1 MKCRACYRLSR
12 LVIATAVSHYPKLG
26 DGPGQ
31 QGLRHAIARVDRG
44 EAAPE
49 EIEQAAQA
57 MTVAA
62 IQEQEAAGLDLLTD
76 GQIRW
81 QDPITYL
88 AAGLQGL
95 ELGGLLRWFESNTY
109 YRQPRPQPGA
119 ELRWTRPILADDLEF
134 ARRHANRPLKA
145 VLTGPYTM
153 GTLSDPGDLGHR
165 KLVLDLARALN
176 KELRSLAEAE
186 PEWIQID
193 EPAIVNNS
201 SVRYP
206 RDFALFREAMSVLTE
221 GVEGRLS
228 LYTYH
233 GDVVDVP
240 GLLELP
246 FQLFGLDFV
255 QGPTNWALLEEWP
268 GEKGLGLGIVDARNV
283 RLEEIGALLEQVG
296 RAVAAAGEASIHVGP
311 SCGLEF
317 LPRETARRKLEL
329 VARATHAQGVTV

>member
-1 MKCRACYRLSR
+1 
-12 LVIATAVSHYPKLG
+12 VIATAVSHFPKLG

-31 QGLRHAIARVDRG
+31 QGLRLAIARVDRG
-44 EAAPE
+44 EAGPE

-57 MTVAA
+57 MTAAA
-62 IQEQEAAGLDLLTD
+62 IQEQEAAGIDLPTD

-88 AAGLQGL
+88 AGGLQGL
-95 ELGGLLRWFESNTY
+95 EMGGLLRWFESNTY
-109 YRQPRPQPGA
+109 FRQPRPVPGV
-119 ELRWTRPILADDLEF
+119 ELRWTRPILRDDLEF
-134 ARRHANRPLKA
+134 ARRHASRPLKA
-145 VLTGPYTM
+145 VLTGPYTI
-153 GTLSDPGDLGHR
+153 GTLSDPGHLGHR
-165 KLVLDLARALN
+165 RLVLDLARALN
-176 KELRSLAEAE
+176 QELRSLSEAG
-186 PEWIQID
+186 PEWIQVD
-193 EPAIVNNS
+193 EPAIVNNP

-206 RDFALFREAMSVLTE
+206 RDFGLFQEAMSVLTE
-221 GVEGRLS
+221 NVQGRLS

-233 GDVVDVP
+233 GDAADVP
-240 GLLELP
+240 GILELP

-255 QGPTNWALLEEWP
+255 QGPANWTLLEDWP
-268 GEKGLGLGIVDARNV
+268 AGKGLGLGIVDARNV

-296 RAVAAAGEASIHVGP
+296 RAVAAAGEATIHVSP

>member
-1 MKCRACYRLSR
+1 
-12 LVIATAVSHYPKLG
+12 VIATAVSHYPKLG
-26 DGPGQ
+26 DGPGE

-88 AAGLQGL
+88 ATGLDGL

-109 YRQPRPQPGA
+109 YRQPHPRPEA
-119 ELRWTRPILADDLEF
+119 EVRWTRPILREDLEF
-134 ARRHANRPLKA
+134 AGRHASRPVKT
-145 VLTGPYTM
+145 VLTGPYTI
-153 GTLSDPGDLGHR
+153 GTLSDPGHLGHR
-165 KLVLDLARALN
+165 RLVLDLARALN
-176 KELRSLAEAE
+176 QELRSLSEAR
-186 PEWIQID
+186 PEWIQVD
-193 EPAIVNNS
+193 EPAIVNNP

-206 RDFALFREAMSVLTE
+206 RDFPLFQEAMSVLTE

-240 GLLELP
+240 AFLELP

-255 QGPTNWALLEEWP
+255 QGPANWRLLEEWP
-268 GEKGLGLGIVDARNV
+268 AGKDLGLGIVDARNV
-283 RLEEIGALLEQVG
+283 RLEEIGVLLEQIG
-296 RAVAAAGEASIHVGP
+296 RAVAAAGEASIHVSP